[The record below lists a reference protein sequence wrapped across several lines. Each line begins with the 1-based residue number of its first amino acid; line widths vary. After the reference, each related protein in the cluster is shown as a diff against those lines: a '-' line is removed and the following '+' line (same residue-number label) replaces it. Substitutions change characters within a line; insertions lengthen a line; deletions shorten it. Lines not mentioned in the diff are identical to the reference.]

1 MFKGDLVEDLV
12 GDLAVELEGDSKG
25 YFKQNLEGDLLSRS
39 GPGQV
44 WFSFQLRFNY
54 LELDTNLK

>member
-1 MFKGDLVEDLV
+1 MVEDLV
-12 GDLAVELEGDSKG
+12 EDLAVELEGDS
-25 YFKQNLEGDLLSRS
+25 EGDLLSRS

-44 WFSFQLRFNY
+44 WFSFQLRFNS